1 MTTNTD
7 AAALAIRR
15 AWSIDI
21 SEAEVDNAAR
31 VTEGQTLLE
40 QERPR
45 TTEEPEKL
53 LAREIEASGRN
64 VAALTRREETIR

>member
-7 AAALAIRR
+7 AAVLAIRR
-15 AWSIDI
+15 AWGIDI

-40 QERPR
+40 QEEPR
-45 TTEEPEKL
+45 TTEKPEKL
-53 LAREIEASGRN
+53 LARQMKLRAEM
-64 VAALTRREETIR
+64 